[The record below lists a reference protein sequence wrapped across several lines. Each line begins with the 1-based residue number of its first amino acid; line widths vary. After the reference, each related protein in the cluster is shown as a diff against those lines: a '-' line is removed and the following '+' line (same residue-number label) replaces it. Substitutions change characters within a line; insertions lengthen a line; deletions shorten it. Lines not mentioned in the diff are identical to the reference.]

1 MLNDNKVSEIIII
14 LDGLQKDIQ
23 SLSETEMISHLKWEE
38 LLMSASMII
47 HKLNTLRIEQERNH
61 MRQIRDEAE
70 MIHSKRDGELRAINQ
85 SVAELKRAVS
95 DLSLNLSKSIV
106 PELFK
111 SKEITSVTL
120 KDPLPDDK
128 PVTGIEP
135 KVEDSQV
142 KESNKSAVGD
152 LFATTSGNRED
163 EEVEMEFEFIE
174 ERRSILD
181 IVKGSTPEWMRD
193 NPGPRVSDLHMAVTL
208 NDKIYFIKELF
219 ASDEEQ
225 FKLSI
230 QKLNEMESLAQALDY
245 TRSAFPGW
253 NEESPAV
260 YRFYML
266 LRRRYNV

>member
-38 LLMSASMII
+38 LLMSGSMII

-70 MIHSKRDGELRAINQ
+70 MIHSKRDGEIRALNQ
-85 SVAELKRAVS
+85 SVAELRRSVS

-120 KDPLPDDK
+120 KDPLPDDN
-128 PVTGIEP
+128 PLNGIEP
-135 KVEDSQV
+135 IMENSQV
-142 KESNKSAVGD
+142 KESNISAVGD
-152 LFATTSGNRED
+152 LFATTSGNRE
-163 EEVEMEFEFIE
+163 EEIEFEFIE
-174 ERRSILD
+174 ERRSIID

-193 NPGPRVSDLHMAVTL
+193 NPGPKVSDLHMAVTL

-230 QKLNEMESLAQALDY
+230 QKLNDMESLTQALDY

-266 LRRRYNV
+266 LRIRYNV